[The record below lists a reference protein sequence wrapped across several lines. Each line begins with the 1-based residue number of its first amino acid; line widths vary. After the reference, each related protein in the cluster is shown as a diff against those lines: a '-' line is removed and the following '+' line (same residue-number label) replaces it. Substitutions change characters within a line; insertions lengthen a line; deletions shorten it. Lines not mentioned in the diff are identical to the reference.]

1 MTNADLWTVFVGL
14 VWMALIGVG
23 MLFMHCACRDR
34 RVR

>member
-14 VWMALIGVG
+14 VWTALMGVG
-23 MLFMHCACRDR
+23 MLFFASACRDR